1 MTTQGRTRRS
11 SDATEKADLVP
22 AAAFSI
28 SSGFRVQS
36 TQSCLLRSSRYGT
49 TERPQSRGKPTSVSS
64 VDDDAFAPKAAVRA
78 TAVEP
83 SVQLFEGRSVSRGIH
98 KLCSGRRSPYHRS
111 HREPALSNRD

>member
-36 TQSCLLRSSRYGT
+36 TQSCRLRSSRYGT
-49 TERPQSRGKPTSVSS
+49 TERPQSRGKPTAVSS
-64 VDDDAFAPKAAVRA
+64 VDDDAFAPITANRA
-78 TAVEP
+78 TSPGTTGVP
-83 SVQLFEGRSVSRGIH
+83 TPKPTFDPIYGNLTRS
-98 KLCSGRRSPYHRS
+98 
-111 HREPALSNRD
+111 A